1 MANNYQALDK
11 DIRDAEPINMLN
23 AELIAKRHN
32 TKPRMVISRAV
43 VIGVSY
49 TPAPKPTTPSVY
61 GRRQEGPT
69 KKELIRQL
77 EVGMKA
83 EDGEFVGL
91 DMASRQSIEAL
102 MKRMEEQFNKLQV
115 SRKRSQQYQ
124 KKC

>member
-32 TKPRMVISRAV
+32 VKPRMVLARAISLGIR
-43 VIGVSY
+43 Y
-49 TPAPKPTTPSVY
+49 TPATPSIY

-83 EDGEFVGL
+83 EEGEFLGL
-91 DMASRQSIEAL
+91 DMAHRSALEAL
-102 MKRMEEQFNKLQV
+102 IKRMKDI
-115 SRKRSQQYQ
+115 
-124 KKC
+124 